1 MFEKNKFQKYM
12 FVNKYYK
19 RTLVVLILANL
30 QEFPKKNRNNIPP
43 PPHKTPAILYV
54 ITNIIG
60 MLIIHMMINVY
71 EHKALPLKLKL

>member
-30 QEFPKKNRNNIPP
+30 QEFPKKIEIISP

-60 MLIIHMMINVY
+60 MLIIHMMITVY

>member
-30 QEFPKKNRNNIPP
+30 QEFPKKIEIISPP
-43 PPHKTPAILYV
+43 PAQNPSYTLCDHKH
-54 ITNIIG
+54 NRH
-60 MLIIHMMINVY
+60 MIHMMINVY